1 MLYKELKGGDL
12 MEVNW
17 MELISSVGFPIVCCV
32 YLIYNQNKMNDRH
45 TQEVDKLRQSLDN
58 NTKVMNKILR
68 RLKIDE
74 DEEDEL

>member
-1 MLYKELKGGDL
+1 

>member
-1 MLYKELKGGDL
+1 M
-12 MEVNW
+12 
-17 MELISSVGFPIVCCV
+17 CCV

-74 DEEDEL
+74 DEEDDI